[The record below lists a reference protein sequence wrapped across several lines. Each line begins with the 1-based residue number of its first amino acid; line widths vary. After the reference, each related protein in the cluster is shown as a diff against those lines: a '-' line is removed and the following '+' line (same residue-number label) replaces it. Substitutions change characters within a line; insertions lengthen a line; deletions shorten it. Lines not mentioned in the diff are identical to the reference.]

1 MNQHKGSDRPSGERE
16 LDGAE
21 GGMGDGGDPAGAQEA
36 GIHPALEKEL
46 TEGGLGQALAGV
58 TGQPGL
64 AGAEERTSKATDE
77 AKAQAGSES
86 PAKE

>member
-1 MNQHKGSDRPSGERE
+1 MNQQKRSDRPGGRE
-16 LDGAE
+16 LEGAE
-21 GGMGDGGDPAGAQEA
+21 GGMGDGGDPAGAAEA
-36 GIHPALEKEL
+36 GMHPRLEKEL

-64 AGAEERTSKATDE
+64 AGAEERTSQATEE
-77 AKAQAGSES
+77 AKARAGSET